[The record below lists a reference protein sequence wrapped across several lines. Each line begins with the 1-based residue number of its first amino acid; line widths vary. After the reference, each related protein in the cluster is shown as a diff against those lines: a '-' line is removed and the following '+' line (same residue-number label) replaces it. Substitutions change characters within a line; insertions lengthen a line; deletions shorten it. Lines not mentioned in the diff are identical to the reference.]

1 MMFDSPTETSMQ
13 ERKAITSVPIN
24 DLVARRWSPRAFDAA
39 KAVTPTQLHALIE
52 AARWAPSCFG
62 AEPWRFLRWSRAD
75 DAAGWQQAYDC
86 LSENNRKWCK
96 NVPLLLMACA
106 ASTFEHNGQPNRWAQ
121 YDTGMA
127 ALSLSLEAVAQG
139 LVAHQMGG
147 FDIAKARAAFMIPV
161 DFMPM
166 AMIAVGYQAEPETIT
181 DEETRQKELKA
192 RARKPLAE
200 RFYGG
205 SWGLPAG

>member
-1 MMFDSPTETSMQ
+1 MQ
-13 ERKAITSVPIN
+13 ERRAVTSVPIN
-24 DLVARRWSPRAFDAA
+24 ELSAKRWSPRAFDAQRGVQPA
-39 KAVTPTQLHALIE
+39 QVAALIE

-62 AEPWRFLRWSRAD
+62 AEPWRFLMWDRAR

-96 NVPLLLMACA
+96 NVPLLFLACA
-106 ASTFEHNGQPNRWAQ
+106 ASVFEHNSQPNRWAQ

-127 ALSLSLEAVAQG
+127 ALSMSLEAVAQG

-147 FDIAKARAAFMIPV
+147 FDIPKVRAAFGV
-161 DFMPM
+161 AEDFMPM
-166 AMIAVGYQAEPETIT
+166 AMIAVGYQAAPETIE

-192 RARKPLAE
+192 RGRKPLAA

-205 SWGLPAG
+205 SWGRPCS

>member
-1 MMFDSPTETSMQ
+1 MQ
-13 ERKAITSVPIN
+13 DRKAVTSVPIN
-24 DLVARRWSPRAFDAA
+24 DLSARRWSPRAFDARRG
-39 KAVTPTQLHALIE
+39 VTAAQVAALVE

-62 AEPWRFLRWSRAD
+62 AEPWRFLTWNRAD
-75 DAAGWQQAYDC
+75 DATGWQQAFDC
-86 LSENNRKWCK
+86 LSEGNRKWCK
-96 NVPLLLMACA
+96 NVPLLFL
-106 ASTFEHNGQPNRWAQ
+106 ASAGMTFEHNGQPNRWAQ

-127 ALSLSLEAVAQG
+127 ALALSLEAVAQG

-147 FDIAKARAAFMIPV
+147 FDIAKARTAFGIPE

-166 AMIAVGYQAEPETIT
+166 AMIAVGYQAAPEILD

-192 RARKPLAE
+192 RARKPATE

-205 SWGLPAG
+205 RWGAARGG

>member
-1 MMFDSPTETSMQ
+1 MQ
-13 ERKAITSVPIN
+13 ERRAITSVPIN
-24 DLVARRWSPRAFDAA
+24 ELAARRWSPRAFDATQG
-39 KAVTPTQLHALIE
+39 VTRTQLTALIE

-62 AEPWRFLRWSRAD
+62 AEPWRFLCWNRAD
-75 DAAGWQQAYDC
+75 DAAGWQQAFDC

-96 NVPLLLMACA
+96 NVPLLFMACA
-106 ASTFEHNGQPNRWAQ
+106 GSTFEHNGQPNRWAQ

-127 ALSLSLEAVAQG
+127 ALSLTLEAVAQG
-139 LVAHQMGG
+139 LAAHQMGG
-147 FDIAKARAAFMIPV
+147 FDMAKARTAFAIPA
-161 DFMPM
+161 DFTPM
-166 AMIAVGYQAEPETIT
+166 AMIAVGHQAAAETIE

-205 SWGLPAG
+205 SWGRPAG